1 MRAKRR
7 TSSSSP
13 RSSSPRRRSFRAS
26 GAQLPPNCLRPATK
40 FERLAEA
47 LYGALSDVVPK
58 SDVAEWAAQPLIQL
72 QLPIDIVEKLSAE
85 AGAPGEHAIQVAD
98 VTVVAFVDPQ
108 ALKIFGISDLS
119 PATKLSGLGMRW
131 AEKVPGS
138 PVDWVRDI
146 EAQVRRAARNEIPAI
161 GWGYLQETNGPARYV
176 PLLSRARR
184 IPALR
189 SLQFD
194 VNLVPFDE
202 FAATRAIA
210 RMIPLSEVVCH
221 RIDKVPLTNLK
232 VVELALRFKNEHLSR
247 MPFLTNDNCVKLMV
261 HESMIARYISQK
273 VIDGDAA
280 KIAELSVAEM
290 IATEPSLRRLFESS
304 YAVVAAAARLR
315 DVNALMGGVNQVQ
328 DVFVTE
334 TGRSDEPIV
343 GWITNAMLAQDSV

>member
-1 MRAKRR
+1 
-7 TSSSSP
+7 
-13 RSSSPRRRSFRAS
+13 
-26 GAQLPPNCLRPATK
+26 
-40 FERLAEA
+40 
-47 LYGALSDVVPK
+47 
-58 SDVAEWAAQPLIQL
+58 
-72 QLPIDIVEKLSAE
+72 
-85 AGAPGEHAIQVAD
+85 
-98 VTVVAFVDPQ
+98 
-108 ALKIFGISDLS
+108 
-119 PATKLSGLGMRW
+119 
-131 AEKVPGS
+131 
-138 PVDWVRDI
+138 
-146 EAQVRRAARNEIPAI
+146 
-161 GWGYLQETNGPARYV
+161 
-176 PLLSRARR
+176 
-184 IPALR
+184 
-189 SLQFD
+189 

-343 GWITNAMLAQDSV
+343 GWITNAMLAQHSV